1 VALLPLS
8 RSRFVADAG
17 YMSNRDSIHQDKE
30 PAFHRIARGIAD
42 AVAEDR
48 EVQRILYSLRMNPA
62 RYVYTSLRTP
72 DTYMEFLVWTSGPRL
87 REPSA
92 RERAAGGH
100 PLG

>member
-8 RSRFVADAG
+8 RISAIAETE

-30 PAFHRIARGIAD
+30 PAFHRIARGIAEV
-42 AVAEDR
+42 VAEDR

-72 DTYMEFLVWTSGPRL
+72 DTYMEFLVWTSGARL
-87 REPSA
+87 HEPSA
-92 RERAAGGH
+92 RERGAGRH